1 MRVYFGKEKAYGLSH
16 TLFNISRLCT
26 APPGFEPGT
35 CALTV
40 RYSTAELWSNLLFTQ
55 LFKYNNMRINCQQLN
70 FIKLNFNV
78 IQRFQKLWGG
88 DCQRWQQA

>member
-1 MRVYFGKEKAYGLSH
+1 MRVYFVKEKAHDLNHVLS
-16 TLFNISRLCT
+16 NINQFCT

-78 IQRFQKLWGG
+78 IQRCQKLSGG
-88 DCQRWQQA
+88 NC

>member
-1 MRVYFGKEKAYGLSH
+1 MRLYFIKEKAHDLNHALS
-16 TLFNISRLCT
+16 NINQFCT

-40 RYSTAELWSNLLFTQ
+40 RYSTTELWSNLLFTQ

-70 FIKLNFNV
+70 FI
-78 IQRFQKLWGG
+78 
-88 DCQRWQQA
+88 

>member
-1 MRVYFGKEKAYGLSH
+1 MRLYFVKEKAHDLNHVLS
-16 TLFNISRLCT
+16 NINQFCT

-40 RYSTAELWSNLLFTQ
+40 RYSTTELWSNLLFTQ

-70 FIKLNFNV
+70 FIKLNFNF
-78 IQRFQKLWGG
+78 I
-88 DCQRWQQA
+88 